1 MLSHAGTN
9 HPWKNMDDMALL
21 RSAKV
26 FLKDYQTGKEGF
38 SLAGVKYYTFPE
50 NSSVRIIMD
59 TKIIN
64 YPISLYE
71 TF

>member
-1 MLSHAGTN
+1 
-9 HPWKNMDDMALL
+9 L
-21 RSAKV
+21 R
-26 FLKDYQTGKEGF
+26 KDCSFINIEIPV
-38 SLAGVKYYTFPE
+38 AGVKYYIPLE